1 MQKSPGNMQT
11 NIDKERL
18 SKAIRELLISVGE
31 NPDRE
36 GLKGTPRRVA
46 DYYEEALSGN
56 KLKEEDVLSIYY
68 QEEQYDEIVLLKNI
82 PFYSICEH
90 HLVPFY
96 GKIHIAYI
104 PHKKRL
110 LGISKLARL
119 VEMYSKRL
127 QLQERIVKHIAD
139 AIMKHVKPI
148 GVIVIAEAEHLCL
161 SMRGVKKP
169 GTIVVTSA
177 VRGTFLKDA
186 RTRSE
191 ALSLIKN

>member
-1 MQKSPGNMQT
+1 MQT